1 MTMDEALAS
10 LPIIAIVR
18 GVEPDQ
24 AVSIGEAL
32 FAQGV
37 RAMEVPLN
45 SPKPLESIKR
55 LATRFG
61 DQMLVGAGTVLSAEQ
76 VASVKAVGGQFIVSP
91 NTDAAVI
98 GASLALGL
106 DALPGFSTPTEAFA
120 AIAAGA
126 GFLKLFPASSYGSAH
141 VKAIRAV
148 LPKTVKIIAVG
159 GIGPSDMA
167 PWIEAG
173 VSGFGLGSELYKP
186 GMSPAEVGKRT
197 AACVVALGR

>member
-32 FAQGV
+32 YDQGV

-45 SPKPLESIKR
+45 SPKPLESIRR

-61 DQMLVGAGTVLSAEQ
+61 DQML
-76 VASVKAVGGQFIVSP
+76 
-91 NTDAAVI
+91 I

-126 GFLKLFPASSYGSAH
+126 RFLKLFPASSHGSAH

-148 LPKTVKIIAVG
+148 LPQAVKVIAVG

-167 PWIEAG
+167 VWLEAG
-173 VSGFGLGSELYKP
+173 ATGFGLGSELYKP
-186 GMSPAEVGKRT
+186 GMSPAEIGKRT

>member
-32 FAQGV
+32 YDQGV

-45 SPKPLESIKR
+45 SPEPLESIKR

-61 DQMLVGAGTVLSAEQ
+61 DQMLIGAGTVLRVDD
-76 VASVKAVGGQFIVSP
+76 VAAVKAVGGQFIVSP

-126 GFLKLFPASSYGSAH
+126 RFLKLFPASSYGSAH

-148 LPKTVKIIAVG
+148 LPQMVKVIAVG
-159 GIGPSDMA
+159 GIGPDDMA
-167 PWIEAG
+167 AWLEAG
-173 VSGFGLGSELYKP
+173 ATGFGLGSELYRP
-186 GMSPAEVGKRT
+186 GMSPAEVGMRA
-197 AACVVALGR
+197 AACVAALGR

>member
-32 FAQGV
+32 YDQGV

-45 SPKPLESIKR
+45 SPEPLESIRR

-61 DQMLVGAGTVLSAEQ
+61 DQMLIGAGTVLRVDD
-76 VASVKAVGGQFIVSP
+76 VAAVKAVGGQFIVSP

-126 GFLKLFPASSYGSAH
+126 RFLKLFPASSYGSEH

-148 LPKTVKIIAVG
+148 LPQAVKVIAVG

-167 PWIEAG
+167 AWLAAG
-173 VSGFGLGSELYKP
+173 ATGFGLGSELYKP
-186 GMSPAEVGKRT
+186 GLSPAEVGMRA
-197 AACVVALGR
+197 AACVAALGR

>member
-10 LPIIAIVR
+10 VPIIAIVR

-32 FAQGV
+32 YDQGV

-45 SPKPLESIKR
+45 SPEPLESIRR
-55 LATRFG
+55 LAIRFKG
-61 DQMLVGAGTVLSAEQ
+61 QMMVGAGTVLSVDD
-76 VASVKAVGGQFIVSP
+76 VAAVKAVGGQFIVSP

-126 GFLKLFPASSYGSAH
+126 RFLKLFPASSYGSAH

-148 LPKTVKIIAVG
+148 LPQAVKVIAVG
-159 GIGPSDMA
+159 GIGPDDMA
-167 PWIEAG
+167 AWLEAG
-173 VSGFGLGSELYKP
+173 ASGFGLGSELYKP
-186 GMSPAEVGKRT
+186 GMSPAEVGMRA
-197 AACVVALGR
+197 AACVAALGR

>member
-1 MTMDEALAS
+1 MTFDEALAS

-32 FAQGV
+32 YDQGV

-45 SPKPLESIKR
+45 SPEPLESIR
-55 LATRFG
+55 HLATRFG
-61 DQMLVGAGTVLSAEQ
+61 GQMLIGAGTVLSSEQ

-126 GFLKLFPASSYGSAH
+126 RFLKLFPASSYGSAH

-148 LPKTVKIIAVG
+148 LPQAVKIIAVG
-159 GIGPSDMA
+159 GIGQGGTA
-167 PWIEAG
+167 PWLEAG
-173 VSGFGLGSELYKP
+173 VNGFGLGSELYRP
-186 GMSPAEVGKRT
+186 GFSPDEVGKRT
-197 AACVVALGR
+197 AACVATLGR